1 VISEIGAF
9 CLMLGLAFAAAQVGL
24 SAAGRMRRSTLL
36 AAAGEGAAV
45 ASFAGVALAFAC
57 LIHAFVTSDFS
68 VANVAANSHTEKPL
82 LYKVAGAWGSHEGS
96 MLLWCL
102 ALTGYGAAAATLGRG
117 LPQGLKALM
126 VATQGVLG
134 TVFLAYTVFASN
146 PLLRIPLNQV
156 PVEGR
161 SLNPLLQDPAL
172 AIHPP
177 FLYSGYVGMSVVFS
191 LAVAALIEGRV
202 DAAWARWVRPWALAA
217 WSLLTVGIM
226 LGSFWAYYEL
236 GWGGWWFWDPVENAS
251 FMPWLIA
258 TALLHSA
265 IVTEKRGALAGWSL
279 FLALGAFTFSMLG
292 AFLVRS
298 GVLTS
303 VHAFAVDPKRG
314 VLLLIILGL
323 TAGSGFLLFAWRAPK
338 LSKGGVF
345 APISRE
351 SALVLNNILLA
362 AATTAVLLGTLY
374 PLVREAITGEAISV
388 GPGFFNIAFVPLMGA
403 LAILLPAG
411 PLLAWKRGDLT
422 GVGQRLILAAAVA
435 VGAGLL
441 TLALVSPRKALGA
454 LGVAVGAWLIGGA
467 VAELIERT
475 RAFRVP
481 AADSLRR
488 LTGMPR
494 GAWGMTF
501 AHLGLG
507 VFVLGACFEIGWRG
521 EAAETLPIGGSLD
534 VAGYHLVL
542 DRVAPVDGPN
552 FDADQAII
560 RATKDGQ
567 PVCIG
572 RPERRVYPAGGQ
584 TTSEVAICYR
594 GFSHLYMVLG
604 ERREN
609 AASPHAAGGA
619 GPPVWLVRAYWN
631 PWATLIFLG
640 PIIMALGGVISLSDR
655 RLRLGVAARSRQ
667 AAVPEAAPE
676 AAKGK
681 KRREQPA

>member
-1 VISEIGAF
+1 MIVELGAF
-9 CLMLGLAFAAAQVGL
+9 ALTLALAFAVAQLGL
-24 SAAGRMRRSTLL
+24 SIAARVRRSTVL

-45 ASFAGVALAFAC
+45 VSFAGVLLAFAA

-117 LPQGLKALM
+117 LPRGLKAVM
-126 VATQGVLG
+126 VATQGGLG
-134 TVFLAYTVFASN
+134 VVFLAYTVFASN
-146 PLLRIPLNQV
+146 PLARLLDP

-177 FLYSGYVGMSVVFS
+177 FLYAGYVGMSVVFS

-217 WSLLTVGIM
+217 WSLLTVGIT

-251 FMPWLIA
+251 FMPWLVA

-279 FLALGAFTFSMLG
+279 FLALAAFSFSMLG

-323 TAGSGFLLFAWRAPK
+323 MSGGGFSLFAWRAPR
-338 LSKGGVF
+338 LAPGGVF

-362 AATTAVLLGTLY
+362 AATATVLLGTLY
-374 PLVREAITGEAISV
+374 PLIREALSGEAISV
-388 GPGFFNIAFVPLMGA
+388 GPPYFNMTFVPLMAA
-403 LAILLPAG
+403 LGIILPAG

-422 GVGQRLILAAAVA
+422 GVGQRLWLAALIA
-435 VGAGLL
+435 VGAGVAAY
-441 TLALVSPRKALGA
+441 ALVSPRKAFASAGLA
-454 LGVAVGAWLIGGA
+454 MGAWLICGA
-467 VAELIERT
+467 AAELVERT
-475 RAFRVP
+475 RALKVP
-481 AADSLRR
+481 AAESWRR
-488 LTGMPR
+488 LTGLPR
-494 GAWGMTF
+494 GAWGMTL

-507 VFVLGACFEIGWRG
+507 VFILGACYETGWKA
-521 EAAETLPIGGSLD
+521 EAAEALPIGGS
-534 VAGYHLVL
+534 VNVGAYHLVL
-542 DRVAPVDGPN
+542 EGVRDVDGPN
-552 FDADQAII
+552 YDAEQAVI
-560 RATKDGQ
+560 RATKAGKA
-567 PVCIG
+567 VCTG
-572 RPERRVYPAGGQ
+572 EPERRFYPTGGQ

-594 GFSHLYMVLG
+594 GASHLYIVLG
-604 ERREN
+604 ERR
-609 AASPHAAGGA
+609 A
-619 GPPVWLVRAYWN
+619 GPAGPVWLVRAYWN
-631 PWATLIFLG
+631 PWATLLFLG
-640 PIIMALGGVISLSDR
+640 PVIMALGGALSLSDR
-655 RLRLGVAARSRQ
+655 RLRLGV
-667 AAVPEAAPE
+667 
-676 AAKGK
+676 G
-681 KRREQPA
+681 RRGAGQTP

>member
-1 VISEIGAF
+1 MMTAEFGSFALTLALACAIAQ
-9 CLMLGLAFAAAQVGL
+9 LMLSTAA
-24 SAAGRMRRSTLL
+24 RIRRSTVL
-36 AAAGEGAAV
+36 AAAGEGAAL
-45 ASFAGVALAFAC
+45 AAFAGVAIAFAS
-57 LIHAFVTSDFS
+57 LIYAFVTSDFS

-102 ALTGYGAAAATLGRG
+102 ILTGYGAASATLGGG
-117 LPQGLKALM
+117 LPRGLKALM
-126 VATQGVLG
+126 VATQGALG
-134 TVFLAYTVFASN
+134 SVFLAYTVFASN
-146 PLLRIPLNQV
+146 PLMRIATP

-177 FLYSGYVGMSVVFS
+177 FLYAGYVGMSVVFS

-217 WSLLTVGIM
+217 WSFLTVGIT
-226 LGSFWAYYEL
+226 LGAFWAYYEL

-251 FMPWLIA
+251 FMPWLVA

-303 VHAFAVDPKRG
+303 VHAFAVDPTRG

-323 TAGSGFLLFAWRAPK
+323 TSGSAFTLFAWRAPQ
-338 LSKGGVF
+338 LSPGGLF

-362 AATTAVLLGTLY
+362 AATATVLLGTLY
-374 PLVREAITGEAISV
+374 PLIREALTGESISV
-388 GPGFFNIAFVPLMGA
+388 GPPYFNATFTPLMAA

-411 PLLAWKRGDLT
+411 PLLAWKRGDLR
-422 GVGQRLILAAAVA
+422 GVGQRLWIAAVIA
-435 VGAGLL
+435 VGCGLL
-441 TLALVSPRKALGA
+441 AYALVSPKKALGCLGLA
-454 LGVAVGAWLIGGA
+454 LGVWLIGGA
-467 VAELIERT
+467 ISELVERT
-475 RAFRVP
+475 RALRVP
-481 AADSLRR
+481 AADSWRR
-488 LTGMPR
+488 LVGLPR
-494 GAWGMTF
+494 GAWGMTL

-507 VFVLGACFEIGWRG
+507 VFVLGACFEIGWKG
-521 EAAETLPIGGSLD
+521 EAAEALSLGGSLD
-534 VAGYHLVL
+534 VGGYHLVL
-542 DRVAPVDGPN
+542 ESVGPVDGPN
-552 FDADQAII
+552 FEAERGLI
-560 RATKDGQ
+560 RATRDGK
-567 PVCIG
+567 PVCTG
-572 RPERRVYPAGGQ
+572 EPERRFYPAGGQ

-594 GFSHLYMVLG
+594 GASHLYMVLG
-604 ERREN
+604 ERRETM
-609 AASPHAAGGA
+609 AGT
-619 GPPVWLVRAYWN
+619 PVWLVRAYWN

-640 PIIMALGGVISLSDR
+640 PVIMAIGGLISLSDR
-655 RLRLGVAARSRQ
+655 RLRLGVARRAK
-667 AAVPEAAPE
+667 AVA
-676 AAKGK
+676 G
-681 KRREQPA
+681 EQPA